1 MRARAAAVRT
11 LAAAGFGLAVW
22 AGGVA
27 PASADPVLP
36 VDPAIPLPV
45 PVDAAAPP
53 AVDPAVAPADPAA
66 APATAAAP
74 QTLLGQFAQTGQSN
88 PLAIMQDLL
97 AGSPQPAAVGLGALP
112 PGTDSTGPGTDPWS
126 LAQWLNPRNFRMP
139 TSDQASPYALSPNDN
154 PSLFDRVNAFKGVH
168 ALAHS
173 NLGRMPGSELGQALP
188 GTAPPPG
195 TNIPAGLEQ
204 YYVDP
209 AAALPPATVPS
220 VEQLLLPT
228 VTAPN

>member
-1 MRARAAAVRT
+1 MRARAAVVGA
-11 LAAAGFGLAVW
+11 LAAAGFGLAVL

-36 VDPAIPLPV
+36 VDPTIPQPV

-53 AVDPAVAPADPAA
+53 AADPAVAPADPAA

-74 QTLLGQFAQTGQSN
+74 QTLLGQFAQSAQSN

-97 AGSPQPAAVGLGALP
+97 AGSPQPAAVGATP
-112 PGTDSTGPGTDPWS
+112 PAPGTNPGPDPIS
-126 LAQWLNPRNFRMP
+126 LAMTMNPRNFRMP
-139 TSDQASPYALSPNDN
+139 TSDQASPYALAPNDN

-173 NLGRMPGSELGQALP
+173 NLGRMPGDEPGQPLP

-209 AAALPPATVPS
+209 AAALPPAIDPTVD
-220 VEQLLLPT
+220 QLLLPT
-228 VTAPN
+228 VPPPN